1 MTSEGIAI
9 RPARQDDVD
18 TIVLFNAAMALETE
32 RRRLDRATLR
42 QGILAF
48 LKNRGYGFYIVAE
61 LRGDTSHKPVGQLMI
76 TYEWSDWRNGA
87 FWWIQSVYVVPDQR
101 GLGVF
106 RAMHAHILVKAKA
119 DPCVCGLR
127 LYVERDNRRAQTV
140 YQRVGLRP
148 SCYTIYEQDFVL
160 GHTGSEKYTTRSNN
174 EKQ

>member
-18 TIVLFNAAMALETE
+18 TIVMFNAAMALETE
-32 RRRLDRATLR
+32 NRRLDLATLHK
-42 QGILAF
+42 GALAF
-48 LKNRGYGFYIVAE
+48 LGSPGYGFYILAE
-61 LRGDTSHKPVGQLMI
+61 LPEDKSSKPVGQLMI

-87 FWWIQSVYVVPDQR
+87 FWWIQSVYVVPDRR

-106 RAMHAHILVKAKA
+106 RAMHAYILVKAKA
-119 DPCVCGLR
+119 DPRVCGIR
-127 LYVERDNRRAQTV
+127 LYVERDNRGAQTV

-160 GHTGSEKYTTRSNN
+160 GPTVSEKDTTRSNN